1 MEDLCPSCGMIHPQE
16 SQCAI
21 EQGSPVFRRRR
32 SIPSPCETPTTST
45 MRLSCDDSTSGPT
58 PNKQKRLSGLLN
70 LTDMQ
75 LKDEELDADNINS
88 DIDETEEVDRVGAS
102 QYPDDEVFD
111 PEGGGLLFGFAY
123 FPCEVTLPNT
133 TAVRPGL
140 EEVELTPGRISIV
153 QKKVRHPFSYKR
165 NMYVRCKMYGAR
177 FCFELQL
184 VSIPSV
190 TMFWRS

>member
-1 MEDLCPSCGMIHPQE
+1 MQNFQYQCQLFFAYIGVSSYPKMDDLCPSCGMIHTQE

-45 MRLSCDDSTSGPT
+45 MRLSCDNSTSGPT
-58 PNKQKRLSGLLN
+58 PNKQKRLSGILN
-70 LTDMQ
+70 ITDMQ

-111 PEGGGLLFGFAY
+111 PEGGGLLSLRGPP
-123 FPCEVTLPNT
+123 PC
-133 TAVRPGL
+133 GL
-140 EEVELTPGRISIV
+140 LSLRGDITQHDSGPPRVGGGRTDS
-153 QKKVRHPFSYKR
+153 R
-165 NMYVRCKMYGAR
+165 
-177 FCFELQL
+177 
-184 VSIPSV
+184 
-190 TMFWRS
+190 